1 MKTKEKS
8 KGGKSSGGLTVQSF
22 GGLSKKRYSK
32 GQGWPRITLKQG
44 DTRTVQF
51 AALISDEKQWKE
63 IEQHQFQDGGKWNY
77 VPCLGKNCPLCE
89 DEDNDVRKTH
99 YRFFTNAYDFK
110 EKQWAVLEGP
120 KDLSGRIARK
130 FERLKKAG
138 KEARFLKTTYDISK
152 MATTPVSYDVD
163 NGDDN
168 PVKLDPKKLVD
179 LDAYLLDQAVR
190 YFGEDMP
197 TSKSKG
203 KSALDDD
210 DDDAEDD
217 EYDEDDLEEMSTKEI
232 KRIAKG
238 LKIKLVNPKTDE
250 DRSKATLIKLI
261 LKKQG

>member
-8 KGGKSSGGLTVQSF
+8 KKGGKSSGGLSVQSF
-22 GGLSKKRYSK
+22 GGLSKKRYTK
-32 GQGWPRITLKQG
+32 GQGVPRITLKQG

-51 AALISDEKQWKE
+51 AAPISDEDQWKE
-63 IEQHQFQDGGKWNY
+63 IEQHQFQDNGKWNY

-89 DEDNDVRKTH
+89 DEDNEVRKTH

-130 FERLKKAG
+130 FERLEKKKVG
-138 KEARFLKTTYDISK
+138 SFLKRTFDISK
-152 MATTPVSYDVD
+152 MATTPVSYDVEM
-163 NGDDN
+163 GDDD

-179 LDAYLLDQAVR
+179 LKAYLHDQAVR

-210 DDDAEDD
+210 DDDADED
-217 EYDEDDLEEMSTKEI
+217 EYDEDDLEEMSPKEV
-232 KRIAKG
+232 KAVAKG
-238 LKIKLVNPKTDE
+238 LGIKLINPKTDE
-250 DRSKATLIKLI
+250 KRSKATLIKLI